1 MIHADL
7 GADECFLLEDG
18 QMIISKPRDAD
29 SLGRI
34 SSRMAHRPELVRIAN
49 GTALVFTATFF
60 GLGLNYAYN
69 IFLARYLGAG
79 SFGLY
84 ALGLATFNLLAV
96 ISLAG
101 LDSATLKFVPASVA
115 TEDERGIRRTVRT
128 LLGLSLA
135 FGCLVGAVLLL
146 GSHTIAI
153 EIFRKPEIARV
164 LWILALGIPA
174 YAASSVLICT
184 LQAFQEVRWRTFV
197 KYISEPVVKV
207 ILTLVLL
214 WAGWDLDAAL
224 VAFVAALVLS
234 VVLALAPLRRM
245 LSLRPVGVPS
255 SVSIGEVLTYSMPLL
270 WAVLLSSVAVK
281 ADVLLLGYWRSAG
294 DVGVYS
300 AAFQTSAIIVLVL
313 QSFESIANPLLS
325 ESIARR
331 DRSQLEKLYKILLRW
346 VLTLSFPI
354 FLVIALLPKELLALF
369 GEKFEGGALCLVIL
383 AIGQI
388 VNAGTGSANNIL
400 LLAGHT
406 RLVMWNTLLAGILQ
420 IALNLI
426 LIPRYGIVGAAVAA
440 AASLVLVNIV
450 RIVEGFRLL
459 GIQPYEWNVWKPVAA
474 GIGTSVVVVL
484 LKEGLPVR
492 NLFLLVCV
500 VAASYFALL
509 FALGLGEEDI
519 VVLRGVRQRIQRM
532 VGVAQ

>member
-1 MIHADL
+1 
-7 GADECFLLEDG
+7 
-18 QMIISKPRDAD
+18 MIISRPKVGNSPSPPYVRA
-29 SLGRI
+29 
-34 SSRMAHRPELVRIAN
+34 AHRPELVRIAN
-49 GTALVFTATFF
+49 GTALVFVATFF

-79 SFGLY
+79 SYGLY

-101 LDSATLKFVPASVA
+101 LDSATLKFVPASLA
-115 TEDERGIRRTVRT
+115 TEDEIGIRRTVRT
-128 LLGLSLA
+128 LLGLSLV
-135 FGCLVGAVLLL
+135 FGGLFGAVLLL
-146 GSHTIAI
+146 GSRPIAM

-174 YAASSVLICT
+174 YATSSVLIAT

-207 ILTLVLL
+207 ILTVVLL

-234 VVLALAPLRRM
+234 AVLALAPLRRM
-245 LSLRPVGVPS
+245 LSLRQVGGPS
-255 SVSIGEVLTYSMPLL
+255 SISVGEVLTYSMPLL
-270 WAVLLSSVAVK
+270 WAVLVSSVAVK
-281 ADVLLLGYWRSAG
+281 ADVLLLGYWQSAG

-325 ESIARR
+325 ESIARE

-420 IALNLI
+420 IALNLV
-426 LIPRYGIVGAAVAA
+426 LIPRYGIVGAAIAA
-440 AASLVLVNIV
+440 AASLVLVDVV

-459 GIQPYEWNVWKPVAA
+459 GIQPYEWIVWKPVAA
-474 GIGTSVVVVL
+474 GIGTAMIVWL
-484 LKEGLPVR
+484 LREWLQVQGLFP
-492 NLFLLVCV
+492 LVCG
-500 VAASYFALL
+500 VAVSYFTFLV
-509 FALGLGEEDI
+509 ALGLYDED
-519 VVLRGVRQRIQRM
+519 VVALRGVRQRIQRM
-532 VGVAQ
+532 VGVAE